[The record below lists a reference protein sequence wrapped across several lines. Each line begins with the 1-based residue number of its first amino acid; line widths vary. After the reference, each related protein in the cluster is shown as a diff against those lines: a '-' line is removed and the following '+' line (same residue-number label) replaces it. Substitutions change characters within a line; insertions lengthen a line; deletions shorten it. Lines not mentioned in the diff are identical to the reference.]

1 MPYHEFLTTPEKAIY
16 MGAEPKK
23 TWGSKTNLHTSKVT
37 SQLIAEQTSAFLKA
51 GGKITKIRSGEKD
64 EEVHAGEIEAKD
76 P

>member
-16 MGAEPKK
+16 MGTEPKK
-23 TWGSKTNLHTSKVT
+23 TWVSKTNLHNSKVT
-37 SQLIAEQTSAFLKA
+37 SQLIAEQTTAFLKA

-64 EEVHAGEIEAKD
+64 EEAHAGKKEAKD